1 MIGLLWIITTTV
13 CVVACLEW
21 AGLDPVP
28 HNLED

>member
-13 CVVACLEW
+13 CVVAIMEW

-28 HNLED
+28 LHLED